1 MEKVTLFAVL
11 YDGNIV
17 ELKASIG
24 DAIRFIYE
32 EEFEQEFA
40 SNIVEDSQP
49 AANEVSEF
57 IASFVSNLNEGD
69 NDSLVFR
76 WWKISP
82 IPVSAE
88 VLAAIN
94 KEANVA
100 KVQNDS
106 LPDEEDAALNEMIEQ
121 YEAYEGM
128 SAEADYYAHCDDI
141 WQIGGSI

>member
-57 IASFVSNLNEGD
+57 IASFVSNLDEGD
-69 NDSLVFR
+69 NDSLVFK
-76 WWKISP
+76 WWKITP
-82 IPVSAE
+82 IPLSAE
-88 VLAAIN
+88 ILAVIN
-94 KEANVA
+94 KETNVA
-100 KVQNDS
+100 HDQNDKLS
-106 LPDEEDAALNEMIEQ
+106 DEENAALNEIIEQ
-121 YEAYEGM
+121 YESYEGM

-141 WQIGGSI
+141 WQAGGSI

>member
-40 SNIVEDSQP
+40 SNIADNSQP
-49 AANEVSEF
+49 AASEVSEF
-57 IASFVSNLNEGD
+57 IASFVSNLDEGD
-69 NDSLVFR
+69 NDSLVFK
-76 WWKISP
+76 WWKITP
-82 IPVSAE
+82 IP
-88 VLAAIN
+88 L
-94 KEANVA
+94 
-100 KVQNDS
+100 
-106 LPDEEDAALNEMIEQ
+106 
-121 YEAYEGM
+121 

-141 WQIGGSI
+141 WQVGGSI

>member
-24 DAIRFIYE
+24 DAIHFIYE

-57 IASFVSNLNEGD
+57 IASFVSNLNEDD

-76 WWKISP
+76 WWKITPVP
-82 IPVSAE
+82 ISAE
-88 VLAAIN
+88 VLAVIN
-94 KEANVA
+94 KEANAA
-100 KVQNDS
+100 KIQNDS